1 MQAQAV
7 YPLFKE
13 PYPLVKTLAL
23 CQHVVMVCLYCN
35 GETEVTNSRAKA
47 RNPSVWRRRACK
59 QCDAQFTTLELPGYD
74 TALTV
79 QGQDKKHLYPF
90 SRDKL
95 FLSLHRALGHR
106 KTALGD
112 ATALTGTVIARL
124 FQRKLLKDGVLE
136 SKDLSKAAYEVL
148 KRFDPLA
155 ATSYK
160 AYHLATLRP

>member
-1 MQAQAV
+1 
-7 YPLFKE
+7 
-13 PYPLVKTLAL
+13 
-23 CQHVVMVCLYCN
+23 MVCIYCGN
-35 GETEVTNSRAKA
+35 KTEVTNSRAKA

-59 QCDAQFTTLELPGYD
+59 RCGAQFTTLELPSYG

-95 FLSLHRALGHR
+95 FLSLYQALGHR
-106 KTALGD
+106 KAALDD
-112 ATALTGTVIARL
+112 ATALTSTVVGHL
-124 FQRKLLKDGVLE
+124 FQNKMFKNGVLG
-136 SKDLSKAAYEVL
+136 SKDLSLTVYQVL

-160 AYHLATLRP
+160 AYHQAALK